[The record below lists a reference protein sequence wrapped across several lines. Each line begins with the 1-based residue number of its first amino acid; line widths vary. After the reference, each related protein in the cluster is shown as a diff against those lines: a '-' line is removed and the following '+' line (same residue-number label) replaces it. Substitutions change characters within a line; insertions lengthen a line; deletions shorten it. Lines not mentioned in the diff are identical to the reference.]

1 MRKILVVFASQS
13 VAAQIKKHLF
23 SECSVEVKIVQ
34 TPEKLAV
41 SGCGFSIEADYADI
55 NCIAETVKNAYVSSK
70 GIFDAETGEKIEY
83 FGG

>member
-23 SECSVEVKIVQ
+23 FEYEITVKIIP

-41 SGCGFSIEADYADI
+41 SGCGFSIEANYADI
-55 NCIAETVKNAYVSSK
+55 KEIKEMIENAKVSSK
-70 GIFDAETGEKIEY
+70 GIFDAETGEKI
-83 FGG
+83 